1 MMSEKENEDLKIKQI
16 QIIILGVV
24 SPILI
29 ITSILIGFGII

>member
-1 MMSEKENEDLKIKQI
+1 MSEKEDEDRKIKRI

-29 ITSILIGFGII
+29 VTSILIGIGII